1 MKLFRI
7 ALKAGLSTSLLSVLL
22 ACSGG
27 GNNDDNVFQ
36 RPVVGIDFPPTV
48 SATNGS
54 SINIHALA
62 VGVSSDVQ
70 SVQLQLNGNTEVTQ
84 TAAPDFF
91 QYLLPIASLTEEDN
105 VIGVTA
111 FDANLSQS
119 DFVGIARGSSW
130 MLERGLQFDTSGARW
145 LAVDGARKALL
156 ELDLDTG
163 VKTVLSGGVA
173 AVGSGDDLAIPEDMV
188 IDNAAPSNRNRAL
201 IVDSELQAIVAI
213 DLTTAARSIFSSA
226 TVPDAN
232 NVFAT
237 PVAIEITAA
246 ADIAYVLDADSLAI
260 IAVDLA
266 SGTRTIIA
274 DNTSPGTA
282 NFIRPVDIALQES
295 TGRLF
300 VSDAGVS
307 GIIAI
312 DIGSGTRSIVS
323 DAQTPSSDDIFL
335 AIKNLAIAGDVL
347 YVSDS
352 GTDAITEVDLR
363 ASDNMVTPEI
373 VFGARTVI
381 SASFDS
387 SGAGVPDVNNPLR
400 FPTALAVDSSSNH
413 LLVIDNVLGVLA
425 QVDLIDDAG
434 MVTGTLKGERTYV
447 VDGATT
453 AATDSVPAAITSRTA
468 RGLVDQIFNIT
479 FYLESPQGLSSN
491 ANDTVLYVVDAES
504 NGIIAFDPLSNFG
517 SFIVDRSSNT
527 VIDSNGGIAF
537 TATGLLNAVDQMS
550 LTAAVEGSYPAI
562 SVSNTGIG
570 SGAEFT
576 IAVNASNEISSF
588 TVTTAGV
595 DYAYGDQ
602 LTIAGADL
610 GGSGSVTITLTD
622 DFVRMI
628 QPRTLVTEITSTDSI
643 TGFYIVD
650 SALEQ
655 VLQMTIG
662 GSLTVVSDS
671 NATYPLRDPVATV
684 LLDETLYVLD
694 AELDEIVIVDLSDGA
709 AGARSILTYAGG
721 AEAFDSPAAM
731 VLDSTGEKLLVAE
744 ESNHS
749 LIEVTIADG
758 TRAAVPNYS
767 AAVNGLAGAN
777 IVDMLLDTA
786 GEGTADDRLLMLDR
800 GRSAVFPVDLTTGMV
815 GSDITSPAVPA
826 PPGGADPAN
835 VFVAPQSMV
844 LNSNLDALYVF
855 DEVLRSVYMV
865 DLRLRDET
873 DDDIDNAEIDPQ
885 RVMVVRG
892 TALNK

>member
-1 MKLFRI
+1 MKLLRI
-7 ALKAGLSTSLLSVLL
+7 AIKASLSTSLLSVLL

-36 RPVVGIDFPPTV
+36 RPVVGIDFPPPV
-48 SATNGS
+48 AATNGS

-62 VGVSSDVQ
+62 IGVSSDVL
-70 SVQLQLNGNTEVTQ
+70 SVRLQLNGNTEVTQ
-84 TAAPDFF
+84 ATAPDFF
-91 QYLLPIASLTEEDN
+91 QYLLPIASLTEESN

-130 MLERGLQFDTSGARW
+130 MLERGLQFDANGSRW
-145 LAVDGARKALL
+145 LAVDAARQALL
-156 ELDLDTG
+156 QLDLDTDPNPG
-163 VKTVLSGGVA
+163 LKTVLSGGIT
-173 AVGSGDDLAIPEDMV
+173 AVGSGDNLVIPEDMV
-188 IDNAAPSNRNRAL
+188 IDDSLNRAL
-201 IVDSELQAIVAI
+201 VVDSDLQAIVAI
-213 DLTTAARSIFSSA
+213 NLADGAREIFFDAATPEYA
-226 TVPDAN
+226 K
-232 NVFAT
+232 
-237 PVAIEITAA
+237 PVAIEINAA
-246 ADIAYVLDADSLAI
+246 ADTVYVLDAENLAI

-266 SGTRTIIA
+266 SGTRTIVA
-274 DNTSPGTA
+274 DNTSPGTP

-295 TGRLF
+295 AGRLF

-323 DAQTPSSDDIFL
+323 DAQTPNSDNTFQ

-363 ASDNMVTPEI
+363 ASMVTPEI
-373 VFGARTVI
+373 IFGARTVI
-381 SASFDS
+381 SDSFDS

-434 MVTGTLKGERTYV
+434 MVTGTLKGERTYI

-453 AATDSVPAAITSRTA
+453 AATDSVSAALTTRAA
-468 RGLVDQIFNIT
+468 RGLVDPIFNIT
-479 FYLESPQGLSSN
+479 FDLDSPQGLSSN
-491 ANDTVLYVVDAES
+491 ANDTVLYAVDAES
-504 NGIIAFDPLSNFG
+504 NGIIAFDPLSSLG
-517 SFIVDRSSNT
+517 SVIVDLSSNT

-562 SVSNTGIG
+562 SVSNTGMG

-576 IAVNASNEISSF
+576 IAVNSSNEISSL

-610 GGSGSVTITLTD
+610 GGSGGATITLTD

-628 QPRTLVTEITSTDSI
+628 QPRTLVTEITSTNSI

-662 GSLTVVSDS
+662 GSLTVISDS
-671 NATYPLRDPVATV
+671 NATFPLNDPVASV

-721 AEAFDSPAAM
+721 AEVFDSPAAM

-758 TRAAVPNYS
+758 ARAAVPNYS
-767 AAVNGLAGAN
+767 AAVNGLVGAN

-844 LNSNLDALYVF
+844 LNNNFDALYVF